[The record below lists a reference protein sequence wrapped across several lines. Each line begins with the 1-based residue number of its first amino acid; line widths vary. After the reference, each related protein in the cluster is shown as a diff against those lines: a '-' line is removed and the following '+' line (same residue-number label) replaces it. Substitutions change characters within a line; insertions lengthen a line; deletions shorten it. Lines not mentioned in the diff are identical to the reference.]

1 MSIIIFDKTFN
12 LVKTP
17 ISHFQHIYTFL
28 ICYIISDINTINKNI
43 YIRAYIAEKKL
54 LNDY

>member
-12 LVKTP
+12 LVKIP

-43 YIRAYIAEKKL
+43 YIRAYIAERKL